1 MGNKRKTKKPNT
13 LVISRNQAAIFD
25 LEKEKK
31 VQDLN
36 ASRYVEEHFPTLLGW
51 EVGMGWRGACKSKRM
66 KLTVI
71 STSATTSSSDAAWCC
86 ICSSIEQQ
94 KGKKNRWLWRLKGTT
109 RATRRVAGLQGCLFP
124 TRLNRSLP
132 TLHTTTHQYEVWC
145 YSLQPTL
152 SGTWTLYLSP
162 LNFIVCPLRALN
174 HYVSSLVYFKRNLLI
189 VEPMHIDF

>member
-1 MGNKRKTKKPNT
+1 M
-13 LVISRNQAAIFD
+13 
-25 LEKEKK
+25 
-31 VQDLN
+31 
-36 ASRYVEEHFPTLLGW
+36 EEHFSTLLGW

-71 STSATTSSSDAAWCC
+71 TTSATTSSSDAAWCC

-94 KGKKNRWLWRLKGTT
+94 KGKGKKTGGSGDWKG
-109 RATRRVAGLQGCLFP
+109 RQERRVAGLQGCLFP

-152 SGTWTLYLSP
+152 SGTWALYLSP